1 MKTALLCLAACLAL
15 PWSAVAA
22 CLGDPT
28 APRPVSVHVVPQLP
42 PALLFARWSPL
53 LEQVGR
59 KTGQCFEL
67 TIASS
72 IPEFERA
79 LLKGTPDV
87 AFVNP
92 YHAVMVRRR
101 QGYIPLLMDS
111 QERLSGI
118 LAVTSDSPIQT
129 VAALDGKTV
138 VFPAPNAFAA
148 SLLIRAH
155 LAGLGIRIE
164 PRYVQTHASVYR
176 AVALGE
182 VIAGGGV
189 NNTLQREE
197 PALRTR
203 LRVLYET
210 PSYAPHPLV
219 AHPRLSAAQRE
230 SVTSAFMGMAST
242 DTGRQLLDQV
252 QLPVPVRANYDR
264 DYAPLER
271 LGLGRF
277 VVLDER

>member
-1 MKTALLCLAACLAL
+1 VRIALFWLIALLAL
-15 PWSAVAA
+15 PWPAVASCETGPA
-22 CLGDPT
+22 T
-28 APRPVSVHVVPQLP
+28 QRPVAVYVVPQLP
-42 PALLFARWSPL
+42 PSVLYARWSPL
-53 LEQVGR
+53 LAQVGR

-67 TIASS
+67 HIAAS

-79 LLKGTPDV
+79 LLKGTPDL
-87 AFVNP
+87 AFINP

-118 LAVTSDSPIQT
+118 LTVAADSPIQD
-129 VAALDGKTV
+129 VAALDGQTV

-155 LAGLGIRIE
+155 LARRGIRIE
-164 PRYVQTHASVYR
+164 PQYVQTHASVYR

-197 PALRTR
+197 PALRNR

-219 AHPRLSAAQRE
+219 AHPRIPAALRE
-230 SVTSAFMGMAST
+230 SVLSAFINIAST
-242 DTGRQLLDQV
+242 DNGRQLLNQV
-252 QLPVPVRANYDR
+252 QLPVPVRSNYDR

-271 LGLGRF
+271 LGLERF

>member
-1 MKTALLCLAACLAL
+1 MKTALLCLAAWLAL
-15 PWSAVAA
+15 PWSAAA

-28 APRPVSVHVVPQLP
+28 APRRVSVYVVPQLP

-67 TIASS
+67 AIASS

-79 LLKGTPDV
+79 LLKGTPDF
-87 AFVNP
+87 AFINP

-155 LAGLGIRIE
+155 LAGQGIKIE

-197 PALRTR
+197 TALRAR
-203 LRVLYET
+203 LRILYET

-230 SVTSAFMGMAST
+230 SVTSALMGMAST

-252 QLPVPVRANYDR
+252 QMPVPVRANYGR

-271 LGLGRF
+271 LGLDRF
-277 VVLDER
+277 VVLNER

>member
-1 MKTALLCLAACLAL
+1 MRTVLLCLAALLAL
-15 PWSAVAA
+15 PARAVTP

-28 APRPVSVHVVPQLP
+28 APRPISVHVVPQLT

-67 TIASS
+67 SVANS

-79 LLKGTPDV
+79 LLKGTPDI

-118 LAVTSDSPIQT
+118 LTVATDSPIQT

-164 PRYVQTHASVYR
+164 PRYVQTHANVYR

-182 VIAGGGV
+182 AMAGGGV

-219 AHPRLSAAQRE
+219 VHPRMSAALRE

-242 DTGRQLLDQV
+242 DAGRQLLDQV

-264 DYAPLER
+264 DYAPLEH

>member
-1 MKTALLCLAACLAL
+1 M
-15 PWSAVAA
+15 
-22 CLGDPT
+22 
-28 APRPVSVHVVPQLP
+28 
-42 PALLFARWSPL
+42 
-53 LEQVGR
+53 
-59 KTGQCFEL
+59 
-67 TIASS
+67 
-72 IPEFERA
+72 
-79 LLKGTPDV
+79 
-87 AFVNP
+87 
-92 YHAVMVRRR
+92 
-101 QGYIPLLMDS
+101 
-111 QERLSGI
+111 
-118 LAVTSDSPIQT
+118 
-129 VAALDGKTV
+129 

-197 PALRTR
+197 PALRAR

>member
-1 MKTALLCLAACLAL
+1 MKTALLCLAALLAL
-15 PWSAVAA
+15 PWPAAAV
-22 CLGDPT
+22 CLGDTT
-28 APRPVSVHVVPQLP
+28 APRPATLYVVPQLP

-59 KTGQCFEL
+59 KTGHCFEL
-67 TIASS
+67 TIVRS
-72 IPEFERA
+72 IPEFEQA
-79 LLKGTPDV
+79 LLKGTPDF

-118 LAVTSDSPIQT
+118 LTVAADSPIQT

-155 LAGLGIRIE
+155 LAGQGIRIE
-164 PRYVQTHASVYR
+164 PKYVQTHGSVYR
-176 AVALGE
+176 AVALGDAS
-182 VIAGGGV
+182 AGGGV

-197 PALRTR
+197 PALRSR

-219 AHPRLSAAQRE
+219 AHPRMSAALRE
-230 SVTSAFMGMAST
+230 SVTSAFIGVAST

-252 QLPVPVRANYDR
+252 QLPVPVRASYGR

-271 LGLGRF
+271 LGLDRF

>member
-1 MKTALLCLAACLAL
+1 MKTAWLWLASLLL
-15 PWSAVAA
+15 PWPVAAA

-28 APRPVSVHVVPQLP
+28 APRPVTVSVVPQLP

-72 IPEFERA
+72 IPEFERT
-79 LLKGTPDV
+79 LLKGTPDF

-92 YHAVMVRRR
+92 YHAVMVRQR

-118 LAVTSDSPIQT
+118 LTVAADSPIQT

-155 LAGLGIRIE
+155 LAGQGIRIE
-164 PRYVQTHASVYR
+164 PKYLQTHASVYR

-182 VIAGGGV
+182 ASAAGGV

-197 PALRTR
+197 PTLRKR

-210 PSYAPHPLV
+210 PAYAPHPLV
-219 AHPRLSAAQRE
+219 AHPRMPAALRE
-230 SVTSAFMGMAST
+230 SVTSAFIGVAST

-252 QLPVPVRANYDR
+252 QMPAPVRASYGR

-271 LGLGRF
+271 LGLDRF

>member
-1 MKTALLCLAACLAL
+1 MKTALLCLAAWLAL
-15 PWSAVAA
+15 PWSVAAA
-22 CLGDPT
+22 CLGDQT
-28 APRPVSVHVVPQLP
+28 APRPVTLHVVPQLP
-42 PALLFARWSPL
+42 PALLFARWSQL

-59 KTGQCFEL
+59 KTGQCFDL
-67 TIASS
+67 VIAGS

-79 LLKGTPDV
+79 LLKGTPDF

-101 QGYIPLLMDS
+101 QAYIPLVMDS

-118 LAVTSDSPIQT
+118 LTVAADSPIQT

-138 VFPAPNAFAA
+138 AFPAPNAFAA

-164 PRYVQTHASVYR
+164 PKYVQTHASVYR
-176 AVALGE
+176 AVALGD
-182 VIAGGGV
+182 VSAGGGV

-197 PALRTR
+197 PALRAR
-203 LRVLYET
+203 LRILYET

-219 AHPRLSAAQRE
+219 AHPRVSAPLRE
-230 SVTSAFMGMAST
+230 SVASALMGMATT

-252 QLPVPVRANYDR
+252 QLPVPVRSNYGR

-271 LGLGRF
+271 LGLDRF

>member
-15 PWSAVAA
+15 PWSAVSA

-72 IPEFERA
+72 IPEFERT

-197 PALRTR
+197 PALRAR

-219 AHPRLSAAQRE
+219 VHPRLSAAQRE
-230 SVTSAFMGMAST
+230 SLTSAFMGMAST